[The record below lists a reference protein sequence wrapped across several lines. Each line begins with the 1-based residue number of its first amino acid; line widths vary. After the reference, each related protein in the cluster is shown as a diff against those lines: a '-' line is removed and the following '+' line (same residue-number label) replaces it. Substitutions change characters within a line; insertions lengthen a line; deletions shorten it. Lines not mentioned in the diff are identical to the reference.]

1 MVSTD
6 LKSLR
11 QRLDALGIRQST
23 FAAFA
28 RCHDGDVSRV
38 IKGFHVASAPVE
50 RMAEAIAALED
61 LAAADSEVKIDM
73 SSIQNIRAAQK
84 RLEEKRAESNAATI
98 LAEDSKPRWAR
109 AVAIAPANPE
119 LLTEPLANKV

>member
-11 QRLDALGIRQST
+11 QRLEALGIRQST

-50 RMAEAIAALED
+50 RMAEAIAALEE
-61 LAAADSEVKIDM
+61 LAAADSEVRIDM
-73 SSIQNIRAAQK
+73 SNIQNIRAAQK
-84 RLEEKRAESNAATI
+84 RLEAKRQSV
-98 LAEDSKPRWAR
+98 
-109 AVAIAPANPE
+109 AVAPWKFRGAVAPADATLSPNF
-119 LLTEPLANKV
+119 TEIITKTLSGDNK